1 MNTRFKRLL
10 KLRDIEFFNIIVND
24 DDRTA
29 FLLIYDERRPQK
41 QAEDGNHIKLFLI
54 STFELSEA
62 AYEDVLRFND
72 DLLDMK
78 YNCSYF
84 MESVKVAEEFEF
96 DFPFEIRA
104 IRTYVEELVHVL
116 KLDVTLPELSE
127 KDFNYLSQD

>member
-1 MNTRFKRLL
+1 MTTRFKRLL

-29 FLLIYDERRPQK
+29 FLLIYDERQSQK
-41 QAEDGNHIKLFLI
+41 KAEDGNHIKLFLI

-84 MESVKVAEEFEF
+84 MEIVKVTEEFEF
-96 DFPFEIRA
+96 DFPFEMRA

>member
-1 MNTRFKRLL
+1 MMKDGH
-10 KLRDIEFFNIIVND
+10 K
-24 DDRTA
+24 
-29 FLLIYDERRPQK
+29 K
-41 QAEDGNHIKLFLI
+41 KAEDGNHIKLFLI

-116 KLDVTLPELSE
+116 KLDVTLPELRE